1 MVRKW
6 CKKEEEIL
14 IEKIRCCWKE
24 WIRSVTSVLNSN
36 IKYMRSLKSI
46 SKVFIE
52 IWKRSGYW
60 VEERVQENRT
70 WRYIRSKSWYT
81 VCRVNKILHTHSEN
95 QERKGHLVD
104 ALAIRGEE
112 RRGTLRKVA
121 GRWEQSVIRKY
132 LNGGTHR
139 AIGINYWIHR

>member
-1 MVRKW
+1 
-6 CKKEEEIL
+6 
-14 IEKIRCCWKE
+14 
-24 WIRSVTSVLNSN
+24 
-36 IKYMRSLKSI
+36 
-46 SKVFIE
+46 
-52 IWKRSGYW
+52 
-60 VEERVQENRT
+60 
-70 WRYIRSKSWYT
+70 
-81 VCRVNKILHTHSEN
+81 
-95 QERKGHLVD
+95 VD